1 MFNVLV
7 AVLLA
12 QVTAPPSPPPPA
24 STPTPIPSAS
34 PAATPQPSGAALQ
47 ASPSS
52 VGIHPGATTT
62 VRIASAAGALTATGG
77 PLITV
82 AVDQATQS
90 VSITAAGQLGH
101 DTVHVTDQTGAAV
114 DIPVFVAQDAGS
126 VPNAVTLK
134 VTGSSIDP
142 AWLSTQVSAAVSRN
156 VTVQPGA
163 TLAAPS
169 PSIAPLQAGTS
180 ANVSVPIQISGNG
193 QYLDVAATTNVTV
206 QNLNVEPFAPPTLM
220 YDDDPEHVAGD
231 GVVYRGTVTAGAP
244 SRLYYYHDDVTDPRR
259 IVVMLSAAGTNPSSV
274 QIIDSTA
281 GPNIDVMSVGH
292 AVSRDYLLMKPR
304 NQGVVYD
311 VDPAAPLVL
320 HDIPMSSRQ
329 LVAGTLGIN
338 VLSGG
343 PVTVTILT
351 VSPGADPRTMLAG
364 PLLPRDGHNRSGVF
378 QLTNFGTTSLAYSVG
393 GNDASVVYGDRD
405 PTPQNVD
412 PAASGRDY
420 GDYGVTHTFLFS
432 LSNPTS
438 SQANVYLYERPL
450 GGVVRSS
457 FLVDGRLVEM
467 GCVRVNTARYQIA
480 AFALQPNQR
489 YQLNVQTM
497 TDGGS
502 NYPLEVGLTSTPPLP
517 TVPAISAPDGCFPKP
532 QAFPAPSPSATPF

>member
-1 MFNVLV
+1 MLTVLA

-12 QVTAPPSPPPPA
+12 QVTAPPSPPPA
-24 STPTPIPSAS
+24 SSPLPSVA
-34 PAATPQPSGAALQ
+34 PLQ
-47 ASPSS
+47 ASPAS
-52 VGIHPGATTT
+52 VGMHPGTTT
-62 VRIASAAGALTATGG
+62 IARITSAAGALTATAG

-82 AVDQATQS
+82 TVDQATQTLA
-90 VSITAAGQLGH
+90 ITAAGQLGH

-134 VTGSSIDP
+134 VTGTPMDP
-142 AWLSTQVSAAVSRN
+142 AWLSSQISAAVSRN
-156 VTVQPGA
+156 ATVHPGA

-169 PSIAPLQAGTS
+169 PSIAPPQLGTS
-180 ANVSVPIQISGNG
+180 ANVSVPVQISGNG
-193 QYLDVAATTNVTV
+193 QYLDVAATTSVTV
-206 QNLNVEPFAPPTLM
+206 QNVDVEPFAPPTLM
-220 YDDDPEHVAGD
+220 YDDDPEHLAGD
-231 GVVYRGTVTAGAP
+231 GVIYRGSVTAGAP
-244 SRLYYYHDDVTDPRR
+244 SRLYYYHDNTSDPRR
-259 IVVMLSAAGTNPSSV
+259 IVVALSSSGNRTSPV

-304 NQGVVYD
+304 NEGVIYD
-311 VDPAAPLVL
+311 VDPSAPLVL
-320 HDIPMSSRQ
+320 HDVPMSSRQ

-343 PVTVTILT
+343 PVTVTVLA
-351 VSPGADPRTMLAG
+351 VAPGADPLAMLAG

-378 QLTNFGTTSLAYSVG
+378 QLTNFGTDSLAYTVG
-393 GNDASVVYGDRD
+393 GNDTSIVYGDRD

-412 PAASGRDY
+412 PASAGRDY

-438 SQANVYLYERPL
+438 APANVYLYERPI

-457 FLVDGRLVEM
+457 FLVDGRLADM
-467 GCVRVNTARYQIA
+467 GCVRVNTVRYQIA

-502 NYPLEVGLTSTPPLP
+502 NYPLEVGLTATPPEP
-517 TVPAISAPDGCFPKP
+517 VVPAISAPDGCFPKP
-532 QAFPAPSPSATPF
+532 QTLPAPSPSAIPF